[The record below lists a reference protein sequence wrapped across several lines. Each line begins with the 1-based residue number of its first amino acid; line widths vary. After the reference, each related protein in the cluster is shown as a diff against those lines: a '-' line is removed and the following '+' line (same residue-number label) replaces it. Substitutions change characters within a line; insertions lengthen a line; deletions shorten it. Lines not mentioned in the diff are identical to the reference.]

1 MIDIFELVVLIMLG
15 IMDVSVLLLFII
27 ILVGALTDE
36 ES

>member
-36 ES
+36 KS